1 MKNIFCWKSLEN
13 NNECLPFGL
22 FIANINLL
30 LLFSLLSL
38 AVLGFILNKLSPFQ
52 RYEVPTMLLE
62 KVSIHTES
70 PFVH

>member
-1 MKNIFCWKSLEN
+1 MSSLWIVYYKYKFIIIIIFY
-13 NNECLPFGL
+13 
-22 FIANINLL
+22 
-30 LLFSLLSL
+30 LSL
-38 AVLGFILNKLSPFQ
+38 AVLGFILNKVPFQ